1 MSKLI
6 AFSFSKPQPPQKK
19 IAYERGNSVRNKKPS
34 AQHSKP
40 M

>member
-6 AFSFSKPQPPQKK
+6 AFSFSKPHPPKK